1 MIQNNRMIARWRQ
14 DMNYKKNHTGSA
26 TTIGNCWRRG
36 FTLIE
41 LLVVIAIIGIL
52 AAMLLPA
59 LNKARATAKKVSC
72 LSNTKQITLACI
84 MYANDNDEQ
93 LPIGIT
99 YQSESPKYVKNS
111 DGSQV
116 TNFYQDV
123 IGPQIANIPNHIT
136 QVFKCPSARTVPA
149 VYGGPAHVSD
159 LLTAIYATD
168 FRYNCYES
176 CHDPGP
182 FNTPAAGHAPGRR
195 LSNVANPSAAVL
207 LADVVFPNWPASI
220 FPHDGINCGYVDG
233 HAEWVST
240 PNYFAQVTPGGPD
253 NMYAKFWTTGWH

>member
-1 MIQNNRMIARWRQ
+1 
-14 DMNYKKNHTGSA
+14 MNDKTDHAAPAA
-26 TTIGNCWRRG
+26 TTGNCRRIG

-59 LNKARATAKKVSC
+59 LNKARATAKKASC
-72 LSNTKQITLACI
+72 LSNVKQITLACI
-84 MYANDNDEQ
+84 MYAGDNDEQ

-99 YQSESPKYVKNS
+99 YSWESQSSHYVKNA
-111 DGSQV
+111 DGSVV

-123 IGPQIANIPNHIT
+123 IRLQIANIQGNIQ
-136 QVFKCPSARTVPA
+136 QVFKCPSAKILPA
-149 VYGGPAHVSD
+149 LYGSD
-159 LLTAIYATD
+159 LLTLSNATD
-168 FRYNCYES
+168 YRYNCYES

-182 FNTPAAGHAPGRR
+182 FNTPATGTPPGRR

-207 LADVVFPNWPASI
+207 LADVVFPNWPAAI

-233 HAEWVST
+233 HAEWVPSQV
-240 PNYFAQVTPGGPD
+240 YFSQVTPGGGD
-253 NMYAKFWTTGWH
+253 NIYAKFWTTGWH

>member
-1 MIQNNRMIARWRQ
+1 
-14 DMNYKKNHTGSA
+14 MNYKNNHTASV
-26 TTIGNCWRRG
+26 TTTGDLWRSG

-72 LSNTKQITLACI
+72 LSNVRQITLACI
-84 MYANDNDEQ
+84 MYANENDER
-93 LPIGIT
+93 LPIGVT
-99 YQSESPKYVKNS
+99 YNWEVGLYVK
-111 DGSQV
+111 DPTGG
-116 TNFYQDV
+116 TINFYQDV

-136 QVFKCPSARTVPA
+136 HVFKCPAARTLPSL
-149 VYGGPAHVSD
+149 YGSD
-159 LLTAIYATD
+159 LLTLTNATD
-168 FRYNCYES
+168 YRYNSYES

-182 FNTPAAGHAPGRR
+182 FNSPATGTPPGRR

-207 LADVVFPNWPASI
+207 LADVVFPNWPAGI

-240 PNYFAQVTPGGPD
+240 QNYFAKVTPGGND
-253 NMYAKFWTTGWH
+253 NLLAKFWTTGWH

>member
-59 LNKARATAKKVSC
+59 LNKARATAKKASC
-72 LSNTKQITLACI
+72 LNNVKQITLACI
-84 MYANDNDEQ
+84 MYAGDNDEQ

-99 YQSESPKYVKNS
+99 YWSESPKYVKNA

-116 TNFYQDV
+116 TYFYQDV
-123 IGPQIANIPNHIT
+123 IAPQIANIKGNIQ
-136 QVFKCPSARTVPA
+136 QVFKCPAARILPA
-149 VYGGPAHVSD
+149 VYGGPAFVSD
-159 LLTAIYATD
+159 LLTATNATC

-176 CHDPGP
+176 C
-182 FNTPAAGHAPGRR
+182 
-195 LSNVANPSAAVL
+195 
-207 LADVVFPNWPASI
+207 
-220 FPHDGINCGYVDG
+220 
-233 HAEWVST
+233 
-240 PNYFAQVTPGGPD
+240 
-253 NMYAKFWTTGWH
+253 

>member
-1 MIQNNRMIARWRQ
+1 
-14 DMNYKKNHTGSA
+14 MNYRNNHTRSA
-26 TTIGNCWRRG
+26 TTRTGSCWRRG

-59 LNKARATAKKVSC
+59 LNKARATAKKAGC
-72 LSNTKQITLACI
+72 LNNVKQITLGCI

-99 YQSESPKYVKNS
+99 YSSESPMYVKNA

-116 TNFYQDV
+116 TNFFQDV

-136 QVFKCPSARTVPA
+136 QVFKCPAARIVPA
-149 VYGGPAHVSD
+149 ALGGPAHVSD
-159 LLTAIYATD
+159 LLTATNATC

-207 LADVVFPNWPASI
+207 LADVVFPYWPASL
-220 FPHDGINCGYVDG
+220 FPHDGVNCGYVDG
-233 HAEWVST
+233 HAEWIPT
-240 PNYFAQVTPGGPD
+240 QAYFAQVTPGGSD

>member
-1 MIQNNRMIARWRQ
+1 
-14 DMNYKKNHTGSA
+14 MNHKNDLAAPPA
-26 TTIGNCWRRG
+26 TTGICRRIG

-59 LNKARATAKKVSC
+59 LNKARATAKKASC
-72 LSNTKQITLACI
+72 LNNVKQITLACI

-99 YQSESPKYVKNS
+99 YQSESPMYVKNA

-116 TNFYQDV
+116 TNFFQDV
-123 IGPQIANIPNHIT
+123 IAPQIANIVGNIQ
-136 QVFKCPSARTVPA
+136 QVFKCPSARIVPA
-149 VYGGPAHVSD
+149 ALGGPAHVSD
-159 LLTAIYATD
+159 LLTAPYATD

-207 LADVVFPNWPASI
+207 TADVVFPYWPASL
-220 FPHDGINCGYVDG
+220 FPHDGVNCGYVDG
-233 HAEWVST
+233 HPEWIPTQV
-240 PNYFAQVTPGGPD
+240 YFSQVTVGGAD

>member
-1 MIQNNRMIARWRQ
+1 MDNNK
-14 DMNYKKNHTGSA
+14 DYTTSA
-26 TTIGNCWRRG
+26 VTTENCRRNG

-59 LNKARATAKKVSC
+59 LNKARATAKKASC
-72 LSNTKQITLACI
+72 MSNVKQITMACI

-99 YQSESPKYVKNS
+99 YKWESPQYVKNA
-111 DGSQV
+111 DGSAV

-123 IGPQIANIPNHIT
+123 IGPQIANIQGHIT
-136 QVFKCPSARTVPA
+136 QVFRCPAAKALPGA
-149 VYGGPAHVSD
+149 YGSD
-159 LLTAIYATD
+159 LLTATNATD
-168 FRYNCYES
+168 YRYNSYES
-176 CHDPGP
+176 CHNPNQ
-182 FNTPAAGHAPGRR
+182 FNSPASGSPPGRR

-207 LADVVFPNWPASI
+207 FADVVFPNWPAGI

-233 HAEWVST
+233 HAEWVSSQT
-240 PNYFAQVTPGGPD
+240 YFSQVIPGGND
-253 NMYAKFWTTGWH
+253 NLYAKFWITGWH